1 MNVRPK
7 GMLPQTSA
15 ILLAGGLV
23 AGLGL
28 LTVGLVWI
36 APSLAAPLATASAV
50 VATALS
56 AAQWLRQRLKAS
68 EETGPQKE

>member
-1 MNVRPK
+1 MNVRPE
-7 GMLPQTSA
+7 GVPPQTSTL
-15 ILLAGGLV
+15 LLAGGLV

-36 APSLAAPLATASAV
+36 APSLAVPLGTASAV

-56 AAQWLRQRLKAS
+56 VAQWLRQRPATS
-68 EETGPQKE
+68 EVPGPQKE

>member
-1 MNVRPK
+1 MNVRPE
-7 GMLPQTSA
+7 GVQPQTSNL
-15 ILLAGGLV
+15 LLAGGLV

-36 APSLAAPLATASAV
+36 APSLAAPLGTASAV

-56 AAQWLRQRLKAS
+56 AAQWLRQRLATYEAS
-68 EETGPQKE
+68 GPEKE